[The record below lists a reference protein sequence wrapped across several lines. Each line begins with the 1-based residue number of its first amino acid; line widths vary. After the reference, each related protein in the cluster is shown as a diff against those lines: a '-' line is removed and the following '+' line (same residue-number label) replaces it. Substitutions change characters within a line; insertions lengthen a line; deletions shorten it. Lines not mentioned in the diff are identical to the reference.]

1 MMGDDKENV
10 EPSRSR
16 RKSPQSI
23 KIGKYHG
30 KYKTSTMPAYLMTTP
45 DTDSEN
51 EEGEQ
56 RRKSF
61 VPSSAGA
68 LASVTADTTTETE
81 KWVADVVRFTLFAE
95 QSRTPRKTNTV
106 DTKRHR
112 VYSTTVDVQP
122 RDIRSSPSSR
132 EATPPVQEEMETQT
146 LQASDEKTNDLSR
159 EEISSWLGSEI
170 FSIAKVQAKEPELP
184 SKLLEDVVDLMD
196 LSSSLE
202 AENEKYDE
210 LESLID
216 EYFEDVTVPGS
227 DDEDG

>member
-56 RRKSF
+56 RRESF

-68 LASVTADTTTETE
+68 LASVTADRTSETE

-95 QSRTPRKTNTV
+95 SRTPRKTNTV

-122 RDIRSSPSSR
+122 RDTRSSPSSR
-132 EATPPVQEEMETQT
+132 EPTPPVQEEMETQT
-146 LQASDEKTNDLSR
+146 LQASDEKTNDFPR

-184 SKLLEDVVDLMD
+184 SKLLEDVVDVID

-216 EYFEDVTVPGS
+216 EYFEDVKVPGS
-227 DDEDG
+227 DDEDD